1 MPRIA
6 FPGSYSSSSSS
17 SPTCALRSL
26 FSLLLLLFLLLVEC
40 EMKSV
45 LFPSENKTNVS
56 THAYLVLAKLC
67 LYTVTYPLT
76 HPPTEHPG
84 ADGPSADGTYLTLLF
99 MIIYCPQVVE
109 DWKFVSMVLDRFFL
123 WVFTL
128 SCIGGTL
135 GIIFQSPSL
144 YDTRPAIDQQ
154 LSEIPLKKA
163 NFMARPEI
171 LRVNFD

>member
-1 MPRIA
+1 M
-6 FPGSYSSSSSS
+6 
-17 SPTCALRSL
+17 
-26 FSLLLLLFLLLVEC
+26 FSI
-40 EMKSV
+40 V
-45 LFPSENKTNVS
+45 LNIRHSAHTLKLPCVS
-56 THAYLVLAKLC
+56 
-67 LYTVTYPLT
+67 
-76 HPPTEHPG
+76 
-84 ADGPSADGTYLTLLF
+84 LTLGPVLDLL
-99 MIIYCPQVVE
+99 YCPQVVE
-109 DWKFVSMVLDRFFL
+109 DWKFISMVLDRFFL

-163 NFMARPEI
+163 NFMTRPEI